1 MSLCNEND
9 DFLANEEFLAIS
21 IPIVIQKKF
30 EDLQNE
36 LNIALKQNNIRDDC
50 IFNRVIDYIN

>member
-30 EDLQNE
+30 EDL
-36 LNIALKQNNIRDDC
+36 
-50 IFNRVIDYIN
+50 